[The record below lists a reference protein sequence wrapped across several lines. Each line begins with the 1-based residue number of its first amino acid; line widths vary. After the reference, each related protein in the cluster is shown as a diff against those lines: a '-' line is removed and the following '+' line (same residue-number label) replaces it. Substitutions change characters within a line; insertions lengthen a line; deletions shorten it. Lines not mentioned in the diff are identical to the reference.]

1 MNNTAK
7 LNLWY
12 VAVAVIAIVL
22 MQQFLRQATTTEDIS
37 YSEFERQVAQKT
49 ISKVTVTE
57 RHILGTYR
65 APHNGKTQFVT
76 ARVAIDAPL
85 AQQLRDAGV
94 EVTGG
99 EESNLLTN
107 FVSWI
112 IPALLFFGIWFFLY
126 RRFAE
131 RMGMGAGGLMS
142 IGKSRA
148 KIYVEKDTKVTFEDV
163 AGASEA
169 KQELREVIDY
179 LRNPQDYG
187 RLGARI
193 PKGILL
199 VGPPGTGKT
208 LLSRAVAG
216 EAGVPFFSIS
226 GSQFIEMF
234 VGVGAA
240 RVRDLF
246 AEALNH
252 APAIIF
258 IDELDSLGR
267 ARSTLGSIGANDER
281 EQTLNQLLAELD
293 GFDPREGVV
302 LLAATNRPE
311 ILDPALLRAGRFDR
325 QILVDR
331 PDKRDRVEIIKVH
344 TRKLRLAGDV
354 DAEKVAALTPGFT
367 GADLANLANEAA
379 LLATRRKAQAVAL
392 TDFNEAIERIVAGL
406 EKKHRLL
413 IPKEREIVAH
423 HEMGHALVALSL
435 PGVDTLHKVS
445 IIPRGVG
452 ALGYTIQ
459 RPTDDRFLMTK
470 GELEDKVAVL
480 LGGRAAEKLV
490 FDRFSTGAADDLA
503 KATDI
508 ARSMVARFG
517 MDDELGGVSYESER
531 SGFLGPVEGQPYFE
545 RKYSEATAQR
555 IDIAVKR
562 IIDRAF
568 LRSLAILR
576 ANRAVLGEG
585 ARRLLETETLEEDAL
600 RRLAAKLSPQ
610 ASAAV
615 PVGEPA

>member
-1 MNNTAK
+1 MDNTAK

-12 VAVAVIAIVL
+12 VAIAVIAIVL

-37 YSEFERQVAQKT
+37 WSDFERQVAQKT
-49 ISKVTVTE
+49 IAKITVTE
-57 RHILGTYR
+57 RHILGTYK

-76 ARVAIDAPL
+76 ARVDLPL
-85 AQQLRDAGV
+85 AQQLRDSGI

-107 FVSWI
+107 LLSWI
-112 IPALLFFGIWFFLY
+112 VPALVFFGIWFFLY

-163 AGASEA
+163 AGAIEA
-169 KQELREVIDY
+169 KQELREVIDF
-179 LRNPQDYG
+179 LADPQDYG
-187 RLGARI
+187 RLGAHI

-246 AEALNH
+246 AEALKQ

-267 ARSTLGSIGANDER
+267 ARSTLGPDGANDER

-413 IPKEREIVAH
+413 IPREREIVAH
-423 HEMGHALVALSL
+423 HEMGHALVALCL
-435 PGVDTLHKVS
+435 PGTETLHKVS

-459 RPTDDRFLMTK
+459 RPTEDRFLMTK
-470 GELEDKVAVL
+470 GELEDKIAVL
-480 LGGRAAEKLV
+480 
-490 FDRFSTGAADDLA
+490 
-503 KATDI
+503 
-508 ARSMVARFG
+508 
-517 MDDELGGVSYESER
+517 
-531 SGFLGPVEGQPYFE
+531 
-545 RKYSEATAQR
+545 
-555 IDIAVKR
+555 
-562 IIDRAF
+562 
-568 LRSLAILR
+568 
-576 ANRAVLGEG
+576 
-585 ARRLLETETLEEDAL
+585 
-600 RRLAAKLSPQ
+600 
-610 ASAAV
+610 SAAV
-615 PVGEPA
+615 RPKSWCSTAFRRAPPTISRRRPTSRAAWSPASGWTTSWAA